1 MADAHAPGDSRSAIV
16 LLGKIQG
23 KEINL
28 IRREQQ
34 SVRIIRIEGMKLPH
48 QLEGGFSSVAAATHI
63 VESYLAK
70 VKAKEIK
77 VDGSKYPEKKV
88 ALSKRVKV

>member
-1 MADAHAPGDSRSAIV
+1 MAEAHVPGDSRAAVV
-16 LLGKIQG
+16 LLGTTEAG

-28 IRREQQ
+28 IRKAEC
-34 SVRIIRIEGMKLPH
+34 SVRLIEYEGCKKLPE
-48 QLEGGFSSVAAATHI
+48 QLTGGFSSVAAATHM

-77 VDGSKYPEKKV
+77 LDGTKYPSKV
-88 ALSKRVKV
+88 VAKTK